1 MRIETVKA
9 GLACLL
15 IVGLAASCAEKV
27 VKKGPTPYD
36 ATVVKD
42 CYTVELFSVAKV
54 EEPRPEVPAE
64 WNQLLGV
71 WGKAAWEG
79 KWCHDL
85 HVLNI
90 QEDGTVE
97 VMELHA
103 PYEPWGK
110 PATAFRRKARMT
122 EDNHLRMV
130 YSGVEVDYW
139 LENGRLYG
147 LRKEGGG
154 QMRIALSP
162 GANPGL
168 GI

>member
-1 MRIETVKA
+1 MRFSKTRAIA
-9 GLACLL
+9 A
-15 IVGLAASCAEKV
+15 IALAALALTACAPKT

-36 ATVVKD
+36 ATVVAD
-42 CYTVELFSVAKV
+42 CYTVELFTVAKI
-54 EEPRPEVPAE
+54 ETPSAEVPAA
-64 WNQLLGV
+64 WAAYSGK

-85 HVLNI
+85 HVTKINA
-90 QEDGTVE
+90 DGTVE
-97 VMELHA
+97 VMSLHA

-110 PATAFRRKARMT
+110 PATAFRRKAYMT
-122 EDNHLRMV
+122 KDNHLRV
-130 YSGVEVDYW
+130 LYSGVEIDYW
-139 LENGRLYG
+139 IENGRLYG

-168 GI
+168 GT